1 MRIMRTF
8 LTALLGC
15 ALAASIHTATVL
27 GQGAIRI
34 DEMEE
39 LVKEI
44 EAEAEAWV
52 TGRRPDVAMTHRL
65 RAVWYDVESL
75 IPLSKALDVSRE
87 PPRDLYVANRLFY
100 PLVQARAHVISESIS
115 MVETAWRK
123 MGKYK
128 PYPSYSKAE
137 LRKFQMPGGDDKVA
151 RGSAEKAR
159 GEKLKAEREIQRHNE
174 QVKILQGTM
183 FRLMVLAGNPDHD
196 AKLSKALVL
205 AEEKGSWIYA
215 DVLEAIRSQAKRM
228 KRDRAK
234 VFYEGLRKF
243 WDDVRARE
251 KDKKTYVDDGAAELL
266 PDKETHFVR
275 REDIAKTRILTVIN
289 QVAPA
294 ARMPALRDP
303 KTPRKPTKDPRRGRD
318 PRRRRTR

>member
-1 MRIMRTF
+1 MRTSP
-8 LTALLGC
+8 TALLAC
-15 ALAASIHTATVL
+15 AFAVSIHAATVL
-27 GQGAIRI
+27 GDGAVRV
-34 DEMEE
+34 DEMEK

-44 EAEAEAWV
+44 EAEAEAWA

-75 IPLSKALDVSRE
+75 IPLSKALDAKRE

-100 PLVQARAHVISESIS
+100 PLLQARPHVISESIS

-137 LRKFQMPGGDDKVA
+137 LKKFQLPEGGDKVA
-151 RGSAEKAR
+151 QSSAAKAR
-159 GEKLKAEREIQRHNE
+159 GEKLKGEREIQRHNE
-174 QVKILQGTM
+174 QVHILQGTM

-196 AKLSKALVL
+196 AKLSKALVQ
-205 AEEKGSWIYA
+205 AEQQGSWIYA

-234 VFYEGLRKF
+234 LFYEGLRKF
-243 WDDVRARE
+243 WDDVRAR
-251 KDKKTYVDDGAAELL
+251 KRDKKTYVDYGAAELL
-266 PDKETHFVR
+266 PDKESHFVR
-275 REDIAKTRILTVIN
+275 HEDITKMRILTVIN

-303 KTPRKPTKDPRRGRD
+303 KPPRKPRKDPRGRKN
-318 PRRRRTR
+318 PRRRRSR